1 MIFAG
6 QTAPSMQ
13 FPFIPYLL
21 IIGIFYFLVWKPQKE
36 KQNKT
41 KDMLANLKKNDQVVT
56 SGGIHATVLNVKETT
71 VVVRIDD
78 NTKMEVDKEAIVK
91 VTRTT
96 ENKKEGSS

>member
-1 MIFAG
+1 MPPG
-6 QTAPSMQ
+6 QTAPSWMQ